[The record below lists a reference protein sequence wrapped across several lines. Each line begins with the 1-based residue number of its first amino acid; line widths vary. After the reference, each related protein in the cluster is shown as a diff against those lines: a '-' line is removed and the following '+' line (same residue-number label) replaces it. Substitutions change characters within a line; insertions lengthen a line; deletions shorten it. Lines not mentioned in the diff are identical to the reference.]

1 MRVFFYR
8 QISHQCSS
16 QYTCGSS
23 ASSIPS
29 LISCKL
35 SSQVHSLSPLNLL
48 CNASHTELTHTPPSW
63 FISCSVNAISR
74 LHWLWQSEDWHKRI
88 IWEALEI
95 VLTEQLMNHE
105 EGVHL
110 SSAWLPLHSSLTGER
125 EHVIS
130 LQLLSGDRC
139 RKLNSRMCAESYA
152 NGWFGDLAVKEH
164 PHLLQAFL
172 MIAALFG
179 LLKAWNKTF
188 YCFLDL
194 GANLIK
200 PV

>member
-110 SSAWLPLHSSLTGER
+110 SSAWLPLHSSLTEER
-125 EHVIS
+125 ERERACNQLAAAQRRQVQEAELPHVCWELCQWLIW
-130 LQLLSGDRC
+130 
-139 RKLNSRMCAESYA
+139 
-152 NGWFGDLAVKEH
+152 WFGCKRTPTSSPSIPDDSSTLWTVES
-164 PHLLQAFL
+164 
-172 MIAALFG
+172 
-179 LLKAWNKTF
+179 LK
-188 YCFLDL
+188 
-194 GANLIK
+194 
-200 PV
+200 